1 MWHSHPEYQL
11 SYKSNSLSV
20 GERLRLLDEVF
31 IHDTTHPHA
40 VIWNLLSH
48 HFF

>member
-11 SYKSNSLSV
+11 SYKFVSLSV
-20 GERLRLLDEVF
+20 GERLRLLDEIF
-31 IHDTTHPHA
+31 TGDTTHPHA
-40 VIWNLLSH
+40 VIWHLLSH